1 MVAKNLL
8 RIIIISLLACS
19 IFFIGML
26 LGLSIG
32 VNKGSESVLNTLD
45 NGTIK
50 KEINK
55 PTTEVTNNTAN
66 TTNIKKI
73 KANKDGVI
81 STMLENKN
89 DSKAKIE
96 SIKPIEE
103 DLNPFTSI
111 CIDTLNK
118 SRREVINEL
127 KKHYK

>member
-1 MVAKNLL
+1 MIGKINFINTAENLFIVL
-8 RIIIISLLACS
+8 ISFS
-19 IFFIGML
+19 
-26 LGLSIG
+26 LGAYVGHTYTVKS
-32 VNKGSESVLNTLD
+32 VNTTLD
-45 NGTIK
+45 NKTIK
-50 KEINK
+50 EEINK
-55 PTTEVTNNTAN
+55 PTTEVVNNTDN

-96 SIKPIEE
+96 SIDPIKE

-111 CIDTLNK
+111 CIDTLGK
-118 SRREVINEL
+118 SKREAINEL